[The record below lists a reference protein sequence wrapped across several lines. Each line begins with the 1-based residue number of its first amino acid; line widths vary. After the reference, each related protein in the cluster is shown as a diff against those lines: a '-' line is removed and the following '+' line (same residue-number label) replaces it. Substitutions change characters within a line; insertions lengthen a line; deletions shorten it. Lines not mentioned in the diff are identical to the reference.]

1 MGAGGAGR
9 GRGAEAVVGVTVG
22 VRGAERGVRVREGHA
37 GFTGC
42 QVSTVQPPV
51 VDAACNQRSC
61 YHSKFERPVA
71 ADAAGESSSTIT
83 SSASLVE
90 LTPTTT
96 TEQMTDPAPNMLVK
110 QASDGLTSINEVAV
124 EVIPASTLAKR
135 QSTSKWKMT
144 LDTDTEIHN
153 RADERRQNIVKG
165 HRFFHARRP
174 P

>member
-1 MGAGGAGR
+1 
-9 GRGAEAVVGVTVG
+9 
-22 VRGAERGVRVREGHA
+22 
-37 GFTGC
+37 
-42 QVSTVQPPV
+42 
-51 VDAACNQRSC
+51 
-61 YHSKFERPVA
+61 
-71 ADAAGESSSTIT
+71 
-83 SSASLVE
+83 
-90 LTPTTT
+90 
-96 TEQMTDPAPNMLVK
+96 MTDPAPNMLVK

-124 EVIPASTLAKR
+124 EVIPASTLTKR